1 MVGCGARCDEGE
13 HDVLP
18 VALNEQE
25 TGMPTSHAVSASQ
38 KFGVKT
44 NERSAGS
51 IYQIP
56 NTEHMAY
63 GLVRTLVYKCE

>member
-25 TGMPTSHAVSASQ
+25 TGMSHAVAVASQ

-44 NERSAGS
+44 SHGTAH
-51 IYQIP
+51 
-56 NTEHMAY
+56 NTD
-63 GLVRTLVYKCE
+63 

>member
-25 TGMPTSHAVSASQ
+25 TGMPEPRCCSA
-38 KFGVKT
+38 
-44 NERSAGS
+44 
-51 IYQIP
+51 
-56 NTEHMAY
+56 
-63 GLVRTLVYKCE
+63 